1 MGILER
7 TVICHWSFVIGEKNN
22 IQKPPL
28 IGRGCQP
35 PVPLDPL
42 QKLLI
47 KGGHSLQPEKTFMQT
62 MAAFGSFKVRRFL
75 NRSPMPW
82 G

>member
-1 MGILER
+1 MPPAARGALLGILER

-35 PVPLDPL
+35 PAPLDPCSIH
-42 QKLLI
+42 KSFLLEACFYL
-47 KGGHSLQPEKTFMQT
+47 KPAS
-62 MAAFGSFKVRRFL
+62 
-75 NRSPMPW
+75 
-82 G
+82 

>member
-1 MGILER
+1 VNYFSINASGGQGGSFVMLER

-22 IQKPPL
+22 IQKQPL

-35 PVPLDPL
+35 PAPLDPQ

-47 KGGHSLQPEKTFMQT
+47 KK
-62 MAAFGSFKVRRFL
+62 KVPKDNL
-75 NRSPMPW
+75 DIY
-82 G
+82 